1 MNMKPRLRLAI
12 CSAFLLVIPAMSGS
26 TEDPPMA
33 SAPLPP
39 PLRASLPTASSAETP
54 VTGPT
59 YQGKAEPS
67 DAHPASHAGAPT
79 AQKTPPIGSPKHD
92 AVAAAAR
99 SRPAK
104 GKEARAG
111 RRHQQGSLPN
121 HQKGPTLA
129 DA

>member
-12 CSAFLLVIPAMSGS
+12 CSAFLLVVPAMPGR

-39 PLRASLPTASSAETP
+39 PLRALPPTASSAETHIAD
-54 VTGPT
+54 PT
-59 YQGKAEPS
+59 SQRKAERS
-67 DAHPASHAGAPT
+67 DAHPTP
-79 AQKTPPIGSPKHD
+79 QKTPLISSSKHD
-92 AVAAAAR
+92 APATAATR

-111 RRHQQGSLPN
+111 RRQQ
-121 HQKGPTLA
+121 HF
-129 DA
+129 